1 MEHHP
6 ETPGRDGETEA
17 CGLLRRLAIMLYDGL
32 VVVALLMVA
41 AGLALLA
48 GFRDQVAL
56 RDPLYTLY
64 LLCFW
69 FFYLAWCWHS
79 GGMTVGMRA
88 WKVRIEDKDGAPPSW
103 GRCLV
108 RFIVSLL
115 SAAALG
121 LGFAWGLLDERKRT
135 WHDLASR
142 TRLLRWSPPSDG
154 TA

>member
-6 ETPGRDGETEA
+6 APPENNDGTEA
-17 CGLLRRLAIMLYDGL
+17 CGLLRRLVIMLYDSL
-32 VVVALLMVA
+32 VVVALFMVA

-48 GFRDQVAL
+48 GIRDQVAL

-64 LLCFW
+64 LLSFW
-69 FFYLAWCWHS
+69 FFYLAWCWHN

-88 WKVRIEDKDGAPPSW
+88 WKVRIEADNGAPPSW
-103 GRCLV
+103 RQCLA
-108 RFIVSLL
+108 RFVMSLL

-121 LGFAWGLLDERKRT
+121 VGFAWSLIDEQKRT
-135 WHDLASR
+135 WHDQVSR
-142 TRLLRWSPPSDG
+142 TRLLRWERHSDR